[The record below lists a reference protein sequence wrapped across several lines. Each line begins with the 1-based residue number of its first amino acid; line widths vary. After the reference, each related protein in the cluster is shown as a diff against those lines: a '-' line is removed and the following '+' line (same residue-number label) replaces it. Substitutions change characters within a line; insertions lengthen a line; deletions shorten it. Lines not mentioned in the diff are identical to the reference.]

1 MPALL
6 ASLAAWAGK
15 HWKWLA
21 VGAAAIAVF
30 IGFQIVQA
38 QRDEWIKR
46 EEAAR
51 VQRDQIKA
59 QLGVSNASVN
69 ALQGK
74 IDEQNSAIEQLGA
87 DSDAR
92 LLEGRKLILDEVRKG
107 VAASQAAASLSKSP
121 KTGGDQS
128 KTSDAV
134 MAARSLL

>member
-21 VGAAAIAVF
+21 IGCAAIAVF
-30 IGFQIVQA
+30 IGFQIVQHEAA
-38 QRDEWIKR
+38 QWRAK

-51 VQRDQIKA
+51 IQRDQIKA

-74 IDEQNSAIEQLGA
+74 LDEQNSAIEQLGA
-87 DSDAR
+87 ESDAR